1 MSMSNYSQELS
12 AVWAQLNVISGVVEL
27 AAAKLGSLQT
37 EAQELISLV
46 GQTRKG
52 DTQALVEA
60 LTSISEAKVEATNI
74 NQPIGEAKLV
84 VKRYMD
90 QLGLE

>member
-12 AVWAQLNVISGVVEL
+12 AVGAQLNVISGVVEL